1 MKRFINKKAVA
12 VGLVLGLAVG
22 LTGAAVAYWTSLG
35 TGDGSGTS
43 ASGTGH
49 WTVTVDKIT
58 TNTLTPGGPT
68 QTLSY
73 SVKNNDTGNEML
85 HQVVFSVVN
94 ADSTAFSLPAVAN
107 ANPQCT
113 ASDFSISAEAAGAS
127 HTVTLNTE
135 LAPSGGAGDT
145 YSSTITLGMVD
156 RHDAVAGD
164 NSGNQDNCEGVTVP
178 VHAAAS

>member
-1 MKRFINKKAVA
+1 MKRFISKKAVA

-22 LTGAAVAYWTSLG
+22 LTGAAVAYWTSSG
-35 TGDGSGTS
+35 TGDGSGSS
-43 ASGTGH
+43 ATGTTN
-49 WTVTVDKIT
+49 WTVSVDTIT

-68 QTLSY
+68 QTLHY
-73 SVKNNDTGNEML
+73 SVKNKDTGYEML
-85 HQVVFSVVN
+85 HKVVFSVVN
-94 ADSTAFSLPAVAN
+94 SDSSTFSLPPTTN

-113 ASDFSISAEAAGAS
+113 ASDFNVNGAGAGS
-127 HTVTLNTE
+127 PATVTLNTE
-135 LAPSGGAGDT
+135 LSPSGAVGDT

-156 RHDAVAGD
+156 RHDASAGD